1 MTQQDLQNF
10 FNDIYNNKSI
20 MQCLEYPIIELLSTL
35 ENDVFLSRDDLGNH
49 LNNKFENLSVF
60 RRGSGA
66 SLDKLWS
73 QRITANNE
81 EAVFLKRLIEYQY
94 DYNGQ
99 IFVSSAEADTPRGSR
114 KTAYRLINDN
124 KEAVKEFLKLT
135 PPPITPEMVVS
146 LIQAKIN
153 AVPPVTPIM
162 NDSAIDDSDN
172 LTTNGNHDAI
182 PLNQILYGPPGT
194 GKTYSLTDKALEIC
208 NRGAAPQQFQDLLFV
223 KDKDSDRD
231 DEFIGQI
238 AFITFHQS
246 YSYEEFVEGI
256 RPETKDGKISY
267 DVKSGIFKQICKAAE
282 KDIDNSYVLLI
293 DEINRGNISKI
304 FGELITLLEK
314 DKRIGSEKK
323 GLMVTLPY
331 SQEQFGV
338 PKNLYIIGTMNTAD
352 RSIALV
358 DIALRRRF
366 EFEELMPDSSK
377 LVNPEIDVD
386 LRKLL
391 EKINE
396 RIEYLY
402 DRDHTIGHAYL
413 MGVKT
418 LNELKDVFKN
428 KIIPLLQEYF
438 YGDWEKICLVL
449 GCPHKKNGDPIKNAP
464 PIIKAVSM
472 NVKEIIGI
480 NHDLYDDQLSYRINE
495 DFLSAQTEASLKSF
509 FEGIDATVDPVYQT

>member
-1 MTQQDLQNF
+1 MTVQDLQNF
-10 FNDIYNNKSI
+10 FKNIYENQSI

-49 LNNKFENLSVF
+49 LNNKFKNLSVF

-81 EAVFLKRLIEYQY
+81 EAVFLKQLIEYEY

-135 PPPITPEMVVS
+135 HPPITPERVVS

-153 AVPPVTPIM
+153 AVPPVTQI
-162 NDSAIDDSDN
+162 I
-172 LTTNGNHDAI
+172 TTNGNHDAI

-194 GKTYSLTDKALEIC
+194 GKTYSLTNKALEIC

-377 LVNPEIDVD
+377 LVNPEIGVD

-449 GCPHKKNGDPIKNAP
+449 GCPHEKNGAPIKNAP
-464 PIIKAVSM
+464 PIIEAVSM

-495 DFLSAQTEASLKSF
+495 NFLQAEGERLNSF
-509 FEGIDATVDPVYQT
+509 FEGIVESVRVPQT

>member
-1 MTQQDLQNF
+1 MTVQDLQNF
-10 FNDIYNNKSI
+10 FNNIYENQSI

-81 EAVFLKRLIEYQY
+81 EAVFLKQLIEYEY

-99 IFVSSAEADTPRGSR
+99 ILVSSANADNHRGSR

-124 KEAVKEFLKLT
+124 KEAVQEFLNT

-153 AVPPVTPIM
+153 AVPPVTQI
-162 NDSAIDDSDN
+162 I
-172 LTTNGNHDAI
+172 TTNGNHDAI

-282 KDIDNSYVLLI
+282 KDINNNYVLLI

-314 DKRIGSEKK
+314 DKRIGSEEK

-377 LVNPEIDVD
+377 LVNPVNPEIGVD

-449 GCPHKKNGDPIKNAP
+449 GCPHEKNDASIKNAS
-464 PIIKAVSM
+464 PIIEAVSM

-495 DFLSAQTEASLKSF
+495 DFLSAQTEDSLKSF
-509 FEGIDATVDPVYQT
+509 FEGIVESVRVP